1 MSQAVIFRPT
11 TKEELRNL
19 MRKIQEGMDIYL
31 KLPKRQRRKRKNQD
45 AYNDLMLLKRSIL
58 RGYHHQMKIGN
69 IQDWES
75 TISSGSKLLSKSLG

>member
-31 KLPKRQRRKRKNQD
+31 KLPKRKQRKRKNRD
-45 AYNDLMLLKRSIL
+45 AYSDLVLLGRMIL

-69 IQDWES
+69 IQNWES
-75 TISSGSKLLSKSLG
+75 TISSRSKLLSKSLG